1 MKKIISIF
9 LMVTTISYCQISE
22 NSIALSVGITEKNGT
37 GILLNY
43 NYKEKR
49 SIYEA
54 GVLYSR
60 FKDTDYITVDY
71 NITTLQVGY
80 LYDAFRNNRN
90 SINFSIGG
98 GISGSYESIENPNQ
112 IELKSK
118 NGFFFGFYA
127 TGQLELYII
136 EKLSFL
142 IRVQQNY
149 SPNATTGAFNPY
161 IGAGIKFNFN

>member
-1 MKKIISIF
+1 MKKIILSF
-9 LMVTTISYCQISE
+9 LLVTSISYCQISE
-22 NSIALSVGITEKNGT
+22 NSIALSAGITEKDGS
-37 GILLNY
+37 GVLLNY

-60 FKDTDYITVDY
+60 FKDTQYIAVDY
-71 NITTLQVGY
+71 NVITLQVGY

-90 SINFSIGG
+90 SFNFSIGG
-98 GISGSYESIENPNQ
+98 GISGSYESIENPNK

-127 TGQLELYII
+127 VAQAELYII

-142 IRVQQNY
+142 VRAQQNY